1 MVKDIIIKNE
11 KIDKNE
17 NKIKALK
24 KIIPECFD
32 REGKLDVNKLK
43 NELESNIGFT
53 NESYELNFLGKS
65 YAKLI
70 SSLETETVVVPDND
84 NNSGLNKNSKNIY
97 ITGDNIDALKHLLK
111 AYKSPNK
118 IKCIYIDP
126 PYNTGSDGFVYNDS
140 FKFDKKSLVEKLD
153 ISEEEADRVLNMTSS
168 NSSSH
173 SAWLTFMYPRLYLAR
188 EILSDDGAIFI
199 SIGDDEVSNL
209 KILTDSIF
217 GEENFVAICPRKT
230 RGSATTKSNA
240 ELQKLNDYVLIY
252 LRDREKSEFNLKVIG
267 KKEYPYEDE
276 RGKYYTVPLQ
286 DNGPAGTRTAR
297 PNLYYPIYLSKDGS
311 LSLEKK
317 DSTDKEYLPDRHRND
332 DGRWMWSKEKFI
344 NDCQDLC
351 INKEKV
357 CIKHYYKADEDQNKY
372 EQERNW
378 LDKYQNAKGTKD
390 LNDLFEEKGLFSNPK
405 PVELVEFLINL
416 IAEKDSIVLDFFGG
430 SGTTAEAVMRLNSID
445 NGNRQYILVQ
455 LPENLEENLKNA
467 GKEAQKQLETQISFL
482 KSINKPLFLDEIG
495 QERIRRAAKRIQN
508 ETNAKIDY
516 GFKHYTLKNTSD
528 KLLNKLESFNPEKSL
543 INNYDEI
550 LKEYG
555 KETILTTWKLND
567 GYNFDKTIE
576 TVKLDNYEVYR
587 CDDCLYF
594 INPSITIKHIQVL
607 LDKYYTDEKF
617 NCSKIIIF
625 GYSFKLDEI
634 EIIKNNIKQIKNF
647 KNIDVKIYT
656 RY

>member
-1 MVKDIIIKNE
+1 MIKDIITNNE
-11 KIDKNE
+11 SININE
-17 NKIKALK
+17 NKINALK

-32 REGKLDVNKLK
+32 RDGKIDVEKLK
-43 NELESNIGFT
+43 KELEDYIGFT

-70 SSLETETVVVPDND
+70 SSLETETVIVPDED
-84 NNSGLNKNSKNIY
+84 NESELNKNSKNIY
-97 ITGDNIDALKHLLK
+97 ITGDNLDALKHLVK
-111 AYKSPNK
+111 AYKNPNK

-140 FKFDKKSLVEKLD
+140 FKFDKESLIEKLD
-153 ISEEEADRVLNMTSS
+153 VSEEEAERILNMTSS

-199 SIGDDEVSNL
+199 SIGDDEVNNL

-217 GEENFVAICPRKT
+217 GEENFVALCPRKT

-252 LRDREKSEFNLKVIG
+252 LKNRENAEFKLKVIG
-267 KKEYPYEDE
+267 QKEYPYEDE

-297 PNLYYPIYLSKDGS
+297 PNLYYPIYLNKNGD
-311 LSLEKK
+311 LSLERK
-317 DSTDKEYLPDRHRND
+317 DSTDIEYLPDRHRND
-332 DGRWMWSKEKFI
+332 DGRWMWSKEKF
-344 NDCQDLC
+344 NNEHQDLC
-351 INKEKV
+351 INKDKV
-357 CIKHYYKADEDQNKY
+357 CIKHYYKKDEDQNKY

-378 LDKYQNAKGTKD
+378 LDKFQNSKGTND

-405 PVELVEFLINL
+405 PVELIEFLINL
-416 IAEKDSIVLDFFGG
+416 IADDDSIILDFFGG
-430 SGTTAEAVMRLNSID
+430 SGSTAEAVMKLNSLD
-445 NGNRQYILVQ
+445 NGNRKFILVQ
-455 LPENLEENLKNA
+455 LPENLEENLQNA

-482 KSINKPLFLDEIG
+482 KSINKPLYLDEIG
-495 QERIRRAAKRIQN
+495 QERIRRASKKIKN
-508 ETNAKIDY
+508 ESDAKIDY

-528 KLLNKLESFNPEKSL
+528 KLLNKLVTFNPDTPL
-543 INNYDEI
+543 INDYEEI
-550 LKEYG
+550 LNEYG
-555 KETILTTWKLND
+555 KNTILTTWKLND
-567 GYNFDKTIE
+567 GYSFDKTIE
-576 TVKLDNYEVYR
+576 TIKLDNYEAYK

-594 INPSITIKHIQVL
+594 INPNITIKDIQAL
-607 LDKYYTDEKF
+607 LNIYNNDSSF
-617 NCSKIIIF
+617 NCSKIIVF
-625 GYSFKLDEI
+625 GYSLKLDEI
-634 EIIKNNIKQIKNF
+634 EIIKTNIKQVKNF